1 MKPFGRTSLAVVLL
15 LTSSLIGC
23 PAIAENIDERLYGV
37 LHDAYR
43 SSEMDVLMK
52 AATRLGDHPAI
63 LGGSLFLATYGGP
76 KEREASK
83 LLFTGLVGTQAV
95 VGGLKYGVN
104 RPRPEGLSPRT
115 NSSFPSGH
123 AAGAFVVATVLAD
136 RYRAYRVPLYVG
148 ASAVCFSRVYLGRH
162 YPGDVLAG
170 ALLGYVGAKVT
181 LHFEKRV
188 LKISL

>member
-15 LTSSLIGC
+15 LTSLIGR
-23 PAIAENIDERLYGV
+23 PAIAENIDERLYEV
-37 LHDAYR
+37 LHDSYR

-63 LGGSLFLATYGGP
+63 LGGSLLLATYGGP

-83 LLFTGLVGTQAV
+83 LLFTGLVGTQAM

-104 RPRPEGLSPRT
+104 RPRPEGLESPRT

-162 YPGDVLAG
+162 YPVDVLVG

-188 LKISL
+188 LKISF